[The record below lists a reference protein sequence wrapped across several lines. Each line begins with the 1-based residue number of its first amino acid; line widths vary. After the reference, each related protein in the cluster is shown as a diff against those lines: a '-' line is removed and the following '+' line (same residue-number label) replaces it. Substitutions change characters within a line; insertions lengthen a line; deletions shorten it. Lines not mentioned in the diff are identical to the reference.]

1 MESSKMNELFYKHV
15 SKWPRYLLTM
25 VILLFPLKIPKE
37 GKKKLECLLLDFNR
51 VGCLIFLFTTMCREN
66 G

>member
-1 MESSKMNELFYKHV
+1 VAKVLSDYGIYIFV
-15 SKWPRYLLTM
+15 SLGK
-25 VILLFPLKIPKE
+25 FQKKE
-37 GKKKLECLLLDFNR
+37 EKKLDCLLLDFNR